1 MLSKNDRQES
11 AEARQEERDKRSPLQ
26 QLIVLDKRLG
36 KGQGAT
42 KERAKLLALLTDKE
56 KREYE

>member
-11 AEARQEERDKRSPLQ
+11 AGVRQEERDKRSPLQ

-56 KREYE
+56 RREYE

>member
-11 AEARQEERDKRSPLQ
+11 AGVRQEKRDKRSPLQ

-56 KREYE
+56 RREYE